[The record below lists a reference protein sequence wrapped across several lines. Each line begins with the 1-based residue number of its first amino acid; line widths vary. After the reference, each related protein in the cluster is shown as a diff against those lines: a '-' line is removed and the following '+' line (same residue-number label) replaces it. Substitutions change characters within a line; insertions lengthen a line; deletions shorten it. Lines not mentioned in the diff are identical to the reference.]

1 MHAFMKQA
9 NLSKVLLVSLV
20 LNAIAIALVARSV
33 YFRGGW
39 EYVRTR
45 FEGAPA
51 DKSINPD
58 MANYAH
64 RQTLFES
71 LPKRTGRIVFV
82 GDSLTQGCEWNEF
95 YPGVLNRGIGGDT
108 SAGLLKRIGAITEMK
123 PRVIFLMI
131 GSNDL
136 YNLGLGPEQTLA
148 NIRATVAEI
157 RRSSPQTMIYLE
169 SNTPTWSVRLNA
181 HSRAVNQ
188 GLRAMADGKSVFYI
202 DLYPSF
208 IKADVLNSGFTSDGG
223 HLNGPGYM
231 VWKRLIDPY
240 VQQYRASAENEEVD

>member
-1 MHAFMKQA
+1 MHAFMKHA

-20 LNAIAIALVARSV
+20 LNAIAIALAARSV
-33 YFRGGW
+33 YFRGGL

-51 DKSINPD
+51 ERNINPD
-58 MANYAH
+58 MASYVH

-82 GDSLTQGCEWNEF
+82 GDSLTQGCEWSEF

-108 SAGLLKRIGAITEMK
+108 SAGLLKRIGAITEVK

-136 YNLGLGPEQTLA
+136 YNLGFGPEQTLA
-148 NIRATVAEI
+148 NIRATVVEI
-157 RRSSPQTMIYLE
+157 RRSSPQTAIYLE
-169 SNTPTWSVRLNA
+169 SNMPTWSVRKNA

-188 GLRAMADGKSVFYI
+188 GLRALADGKSVFYI

-208 IKADVLNSGFTSDGG
+208 VKADVLNSGFTSDGG

-240 VQQYRASAENEEVD
+240 VQQYRASAGNKEVD

>member
-1 MHAFMKQA
+1 M
-9 NLSKVLLVSLV
+9 LSIRKVLILSLV
-20 LNAIAIALVARSV
+20 FNAIAVAGAVRAI

-39 EYVRTR
+39 EYVRSR

-51 DKSINPD
+51 DKGANPD
-58 MANYAH
+58 AANFAH

-71 LPKRTGRIVFV
+71 LPKRTERIVFL
-82 GDSLTQGCEWNEF
+82 GDSLTQGCEWSEF

-108 SAGLLKRIGAITEMK
+108 SAGLLKRIGSVTELK
-123 PRVIFLMI
+123 PRAIFLMI

-136 YNLGLGPEQTLA
+136 YNLGLGPDETLA
-148 NIRATVAEI
+148 NIRTAVAEI
-157 RRSSPQTMIYLE
+157 RHSSPQTAIYLQ
-169 SNTPTWSVRLNA
+169 SNMPTWSVRLNA

-208 IKADVLNSGFTSDGG
+208 VKGEVLNPGFTSDGG
-223 HLNGPGYM
+223 HLSGPGYIL
-231 VWKRLIDPY
+231 WKELIDPY
-240 VQQYRASAENEEVD
+240 VQQYLATPTC